1 MMDEAFSFD
10 EEKGLLCVTGE
21 LTIYQV
27 AGVFNTLRSA
37 VASGALCEIDLTG
50 VTEMDGA
57 GLQLLIQAERLAGT
71 QQSPVVLLHKNTL
84 IDELQQLTGTT
95 PLQGTPVD
103 NAEVLQ

>member
-1 MMDEAFSFD
+1 MDETCSFD

-27 AGVFNTLRSA
+27 AGVFDTLRTA
-37 VASGALCEIDLTG
+37 AASGALCEIDLTG

-71 QQSPVVLLHKNTL
+71 QQHPTLLLHKNSL
-84 IDELQQLTGTT
+84 IDDLQQLTGTT
-95 PLQGTPVD
+95 PIVDAPVE
-103 NAEVLQ
+103 NTEVLQ